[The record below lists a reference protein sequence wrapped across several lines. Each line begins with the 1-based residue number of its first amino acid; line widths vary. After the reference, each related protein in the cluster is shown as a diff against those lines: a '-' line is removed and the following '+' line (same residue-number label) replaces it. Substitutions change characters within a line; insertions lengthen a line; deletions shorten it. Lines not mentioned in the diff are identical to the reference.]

1 MDRRKFISGTTPFI
15 GSLFFQP
22 NLSYSQTSE
31 PLPYKLEMVKEFVI
45 AGHGNIEKVKQMLN
59 ENPNLLFCSHDW
71 GNGDFEEAIE
81 GAGHVGNK
89 EIARYLIHQGAR
101 PNIYVLSMLGET
113 EIVKNMLM
121 KYPQL
126 LNGKGPH
133 GFTLLHHASKGGDDA
148 RELLDFF
155 KEKGLTD
162 MQKKIK

>member
-1 MDRRKFISGTTPFI
+1 
-15 GSLFFQP
+15 
-22 NLSYSQTSE
+22 
-31 PLPYKLEMVKEFVI
+31 
-45 AGHGNIEKVKQMLN
+45 
-59 ENPNLLFCSHDW
+59 
-71 GNGDFEEAIE
+71 
-81 GAGHVGNK
+81 
-89 EIARYLIHQGAR
+89 
-101 PNIYVLSMLGET
+101 MLGET